1 MTERVADFISVY
13 IDAIDKEDWNA
24 LFNGM
29 FEEAVLRD
37 YQCTEVID
45 ALKEIGVDL
54 EYERGEYLYN
64 FILKKYGYAGG
75 INLSSVVFGPERK
88 FPFSNTLGMTLRQFM
103 NVLRAHGEK
112 ISYKGENKNVIWEF
126 KK

>member
-13 IDAIDKEDWNA
+13 IDIIDREDWEA

-29 FEEAVLRD
+29 FEEAVLKD
-37 YQCTEVID
+37 YECTEVIEV
-45 ALKEIGVDL
+45 LKEIDVDL

-64 FILKKYGYAGG
+64 FILNRYGYASG
-75 INLSSVVFGPERK
+75 IDLSSVVFGDQRK

-103 NVLRAHGEK
+103 NVLRAHREK
-112 ISYKGENKNVIWEF
+112 ISYRGKNKNVIWEF